1 MFRPMTRVDL
11 MFDVIV
17 ASVCLLLRFL
27 IGIGEAWMLFVVIA
41 MAAALGLRRVSPAIA
56 LAVAWAGAILQVS
69 AGLHPDVANLAILP
83 VLYCTARFGMPV
95 VKWSGL
101 ASAILGATVIALYN
115 SLGAVVH
122 AFACTTGR
130 TSVCGFEGQIRES
143 VTSLFI
149 VFFFALVVFVLSWTF
164 GLLAKTWRRARENS
178 EAVAVEQRERLAAQ
192 RDVAIEQER
201 TRIARDMH
209 DVVAHSLAVVIAQA
223 DGARYAGAK
232 EPGAVDAAL
241 VAISRTARQALGE
254 VRVLLG
260 QLRHNQGDAPQ
271 PTVADLQPLFQQ
283 LRASGL
289 TVTFSETGDVVSLTA
304 GQQLAVY
311 RIVQEALTNALRH
324 GDASEEVSVSLDWS
338 AESVTIEVSNA
349 VTPAVGESVVADDPR
364 LSHGLAGMSE
374 RAKLWGG
381 TFAAGRIGQTYGVRV
396 VLPIAVQ
403 DSAEDA

>member
-1 MFRPMTRVDL
+1 MPKSIVRV
-11 MFDVIV
+11 
-17 ASVCLLLRFL
+17 R
-27 IGIGEAWMLFVVIA
+27 
-41 MAAALGLRRVSPAIA
+41 
-56 LAVAWAGAILQVS
+56 
-69 AGLHPDVANLAILP
+69 
-83 VLYCTARFGMPV
+83 CTA
-95 VKWSGL
+95 
-101 ASAILGATVIALYN
+101 
-115 SLGAVVH
+115 
-122 AFACTTGR
+122 GR
-130 TSVCGFEGQIRES
+130 ASVCGFEGQIRES

-149 VFFFALVVFVLSWTF
+149 MFFFALVVFVLSWTF

-178 EAVAVEQRERLAAQ
+178 EAIAVEQRERLAAQ

-223 DGARYAGAK
+223 DGARYAGVK
-232 EPGAVDAAL
+232 DPGAVDAAL
-241 VAISRTARQALGE
+241 VAISHTARQALGE

-289 TVTFSETGDVVSLTA
+289 TVTFSENGEVVSLTA

-324 GDASEEVSVSLDWS
+324 GDASREVAVSFDWS
-338 AESVTIEVSNA
+338 AESVVIEVSNA
-349 VTPAVGESVVADDPR
+349 VTPAQNDAAAADEPR
-364 LSHGLAGMSE
+364 SSHGLAGMSE

-381 TFAAGRIGQTYGVRV
+381 TFAAGLAGQTYGVRA
-396 VLPIAVQ
+396 VLPIAVP

>member
-1 MFRPMTRVDL
+1 MARIDITI
-11 MFDVIV
+11 DVIV
-17 ASVCLLLRFL
+17 AAVCLVLRFL
-27 IGIGEAWMLFVVIA
+27 VGISEVWMLFVVVA
-41 MAAALGLRRVSPAIA
+41 MAAALSLRRVSPALA
-56 LAVAWAGAILQVS
+56 LAVAWVGAILQVS
-69 AGLHPDVANLAILP
+69 TGLHPDVANLAILP

-101 ASAILGATVIALYN
+101 ASAILGAVVIAVYT
-115 SLGAVVH
+115 SLGTVFQAV
-122 AFACTTGR
+122 ACTAR
-130 TSVCGFEGQIRES
+130 STSVCGFQGQIPE
-143 VTSLFI
+143 SLFTLFI
-149 VFFFALVVFVLSWTF
+149 TFLFALVVFVLSWTF

-178 EAVAVEQRERLAAQ
+178 EAIAAEQRERLAAQ

-223 DGARYAGAK
+223 DGARYAGVK
-232 EPGAVDAAL
+232 DPGAVDAAL
-241 VAISRTARQALGE
+241 VTIASTARQALGE

-271 PTVADLQPLFQQ
+271 PTVADLHPLFGQ
-283 LRASGL
+283 LRDSGL
-289 TVTFSETGDVVSLTA
+289 TVTFSEDGEVVSLTA

-324 GDASEEVSVSLDWS
+324 GDAAREVSVRFDWT
-338 AESVTIEVSNA
+338 AESVAIAVSNA
-349 VTPAVGESVVADDPR
+349 VTSAQNDAAAPAEPR
-364 LSHGLAGMSE
+364 SSHGLAGMSE

-381 TFAAGRIGQTYGVRV
+381 TFEAGQTGQEYSVRV
-396 VLPIAVQ
+396 VLPIAVP